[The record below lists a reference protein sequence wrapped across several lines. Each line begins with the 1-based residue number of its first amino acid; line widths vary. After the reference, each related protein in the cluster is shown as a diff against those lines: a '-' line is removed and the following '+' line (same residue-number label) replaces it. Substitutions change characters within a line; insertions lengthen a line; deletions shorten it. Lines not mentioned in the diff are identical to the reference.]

1 MKRRERATAI
11 VPTSNASRSLE
22 ASFPPRERM
31 LPPKPP
37 PPRVVVHVVKEDK
50 NQISLR
56 PTKNNEHHEIED
68 HFSDHEHAGIW
79 DHVQNAREHHHEDGV
94 MLHAAAPG
102 IGALSIPAPVI
113 MEGPSTSTK
122 AFQSLSRRAAASMH
136 TGRLVA
142 ARALPLLVAEDG
154 FRQVKM
160 ALEHARGQ
168 DGGRSLPSEYQ
179 TSVHAAQEYIEHTQ
193 AKAILDLC
201 NAIKNTPPLPQQFER
216 LGRALERA
224 NDLGFGTGDVAT
236 VGESTVE
243 GNSIKELMTSADHLH
258 DRLKLLWEMRQMV
271 EIMDQRTVAEIKS
284 FKQPLPEIEAVM
296 RTTLVLL
303 GTKRKEIN
311 TWKECLASI
320 GKLGR
325 ESLKRRIREFI
336 IQTVKPDQLQYAL
349 RSLRDIEVDRIVNV
363 SQGTT
368 IFYRW
373 CNAVMSAI
381 VDEQN
386 VEDGVFQR
394 AGGAVAKLMQPEES
408 FSEKELQTTLPE
420 HTQHK
425 EGCLG
430 EGGQLERVKDSRKQR
445 KLHLLDN
452 KPH

>member
-1 MKRRERATAI
+1 M
-11 VPTSNASRSLE
+11 
-22 ASFPPRERM
+22 
-31 LPPKPP
+31 
-37 PPRVVVHVVKEDK
+37 
-50 NQISLR
+50 
-56 PTKNNEHHEIED
+56 
-68 HFSDHEHAGIW
+68 
-79 DHVQNAREHHHEDGV
+79 
-94 MLHAAAPG
+94 
-102 IGALSIPAPVI
+102 
-113 MEGPSTSTK
+113 
-122 AFQSLSRRAAASMH
+122 
-136 TGRLVA
+136 
-142 ARALPLLVAEDG
+142 
-154 FRQVKM
+154 
-160 ALEHARGQ
+160 
-168 DGGRSLPSEYQ
+168 
-179 TSVHAAQEYIEHTQ
+179 
-193 AKAILDLC
+193 
-201 NAIKNTPPLPQQFER
+201 
-216 LGRALERA
+216 
-224 NDLGFGTGDVAT
+224 
-236 VGESTVE
+236 
-243 GNSIKELMTSADHLH
+243 
-258 DRLKLLWEMRQMV
+258 
-271 EIMDQRTVAEIKS
+271 
-284 FKQPLPEIEAVM
+284 PEIEAVM

-425 EGCLG
+425 EGWLG